1 MMLAKEVPPIYSSDQ
16 FANFAHAYTS
26 LWWASLRWFAIGAV
40 CMLIFF
46 AALITYASV
55 RQTDN
60 SAIATFLPALPLTIL
75 AILLPASMSLLR
87 TLSEILAARQLL
99 ASKHVVKQVFFYI
112 VFASLFFVIAT
123 TFALLGLG
131 QTLSQSWPVMGLG
144 AALCIG
150 CALWGWFHWNKR
162 MPIVASSIPCLV
174 VTLVLMP
181 ALQSHLATNTFTLS
195 VVGIFTVAALI
206 LYNRWEY
213 KKQNGQSLK
222 TSRPP
227 RRFEIAAVQWMLA
240 RKPTRT
246 LLLSFSMVSM
256 VSQFVTLV
264 IGFASLQAGSTFSG
278 ALLNACVLQVILE
291 SNYKI
296 GLLSS
301 MRTLWLPFGLQRQS
315 LAFQLFVIRFAQLL
329 FVFALFAITLATLSL
344 VIDFP
349 PMPAIDLQVLPFLLL
364 AIWVLGVSLAL
375 WNTAAQRSIF
385 WSLVIALVLSPLVL
399 YSQYQLGIGQWQTTV
414 VNNHALQDAT
424 VILLCSLLVSLII
437 LIRTNRLL
445 ATKDLSLFLKPKK
458 N

>member
-1 MMLAKEVPPIYSSDQ
+1 MMLAKEVPPSYSSDQ

-26 LWWASLRWFAIGAV
+26 VWWASLRWFAIGAV

-46 AALITYASV
+46 AALITYAGVGQADS
-55 RQTDN
+55 
-60 SAIATFLPALPLTIL
+60 SALAALLPAVPLTIL
-75 AILLPASMSLLR
+75 AMLLPASISLLR
-87 TLSEILAARQLL
+87 TLSEMLAARQLL
-99 ASKHVVKQVFFYI
+99 SSKRLVKQMLTYI
-112 VFASLFFVIAT
+112 VGASLFFVITT
-123 TFALLGLG
+123 TFALAGLWQAAGRSWSVIGLG
-131 QTLSQSWPVMGLG
+131 V
-144 AALCIG
+144 ALCIG
-150 CALWGWFHWNKR
+150 CAVWGWFYWER
-162 MPIVASSIPCLV
+162 RLPIIASSVPCMV

-181 ALQSHLATNTFTLS
+181 ALQSHLATNTLTLNVIGTLT
-195 VVGIFTVAALI
+195 VVTLI
-206 LYNRWEY
+206 LFYRWEY
-213 KKQNGQSLK
+213 KRKIGQSLK
-222 TSRPP
+222 ISQPA
-227 RRFEIAAVQWMLA
+227 RRFETGVMQWMLA
-240 RKPTRT
+240 IKPTRT

-256 VSQFVTLV
+256 ASQFVTLV

-349 PMPAIDLQVLPFLLL
+349 PMSAIDLQVLPFLIL

-375 WNTAAQRSIF
+375 WNAAAGRSVF
-385 WSLVIALVLSPLVL
+385 WSLVTALILSPLVL

-424 VILLCSLLVSLII
+424 VILLCSLVVSLIT

-458 N
+458 S